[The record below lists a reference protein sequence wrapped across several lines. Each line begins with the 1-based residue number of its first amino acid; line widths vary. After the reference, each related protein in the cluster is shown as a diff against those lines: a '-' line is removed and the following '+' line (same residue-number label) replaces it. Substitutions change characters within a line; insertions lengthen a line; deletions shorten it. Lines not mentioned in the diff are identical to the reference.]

1 MCLQVTDTSAVIELV
16 CVDVPTLLCSVVFFH
31 PFQSSFALVSIQD
44 PRFPEDGVVELL
56 FSEIAN
62 RDLSLAS
69 GILTFLWKERCF
81 MDLCECGL
89 FNMAGSGRLI

>member
-1 MCLQVTDTSAVIELV
+1 M
-16 CVDVPTLLCSVVFFH
+16 
-31 PFQSSFALVSIQD
+31 
-44 PRFPEDGVVELL
+44 VELL

-89 FNMAGSGRLI
+89 FNMAGSGRG